1 MTSLLLTVQQY
12 SIMSFFVV
20 VLIDVLPF
28 TMKVFIHK
36 LNTFKLND
44 NLIDLYEW
52 KLLISNFNRNNYRL

>member
-44 NLIDLYEW
+44 NLIDLYE
-52 KLLISNFNRNNYRL
+52 

>member
-1 MTSLLLTVQQY
+1 MYTMFVIYDILIINSTT
-12 SIMSFFVV
+12 IFNNAFFVV

-44 NLIDLYEW
+44 NLIDLSE
-52 KLLISNFNRNNYRL
+52 